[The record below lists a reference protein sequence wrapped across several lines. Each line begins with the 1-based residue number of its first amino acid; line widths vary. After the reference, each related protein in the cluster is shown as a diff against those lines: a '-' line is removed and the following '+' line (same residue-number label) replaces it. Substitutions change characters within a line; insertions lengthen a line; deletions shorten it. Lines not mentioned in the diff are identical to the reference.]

1 MRNVLSFHKELPP
14 WLKTYEEIVAMD
26 INSALTELNTDATWY
41 REKFANEWY
50 ITEDSDVDLPWRYY
64 SITSS
69 NWNQKL
75 IIKMTWENSWMTFSL

>member
-1 MRNVLSFHKELPP
+1 MRNLLSFHKKLPP

-26 INSALTELNTDATWY
+26 ISSALTELNTDAIWY

-50 ITEDSDVDLPWRYY
+50 ITEDSGVDLPWSYY

-75 IIKMTWENSWMTFSL
+75 IIKMTWENLWMTF